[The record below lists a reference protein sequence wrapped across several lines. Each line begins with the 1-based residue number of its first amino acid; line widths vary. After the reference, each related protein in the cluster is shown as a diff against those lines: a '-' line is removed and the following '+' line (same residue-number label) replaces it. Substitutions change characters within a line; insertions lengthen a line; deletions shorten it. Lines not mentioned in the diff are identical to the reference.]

1 MIDLDK
7 IYEKGLTGSGTRAL
21 DEREVVSLLQH
32 LTEKNTMVQSMEAF
46 RIDPDDDLPML
57 EYSILG
63 LESESVWGAHNDQGT
78 SFELV
83 RLILKSAGKEAN
95 PVKYVLW
102 FREF

>member
-1 MIDLDK
+1 MIDLNK
-7 IYEKGLTGSGTRAL
+7 IYEEGLTGSGTRAL
-21 DEREVVSLLQH
+21 NEREVFSLLRN
-32 LTEKNTMVQSMEAF
+32 LTDKNTLVQSMEAF
-46 RIDPDDDLPML
+46 RIDPECDVPMV

-63 LESESVWGAHNDQGT
+63 LEPESVWGAHNEQGT

-83 RLILKSAGKEAN
+83 RSKLKSAGKEAN